1 MRILTEK
8 YGVMNRNLEDGDKG
22 SLPNIK
28 RLLTE
33 RPKWGFMSN
42 HTHVLV
48 CLYLDPEM
56 RLSEI
61 SYRVGLTLRI
71 VQKIIKELSDEGV
84 ITIEKIGRRNH
95 YHINLDYRL
104 RHPLVKQ
111 HTVGELLEVV
121 TRTD

>member
-1 MRILTEK
+1 MSEELSQISK
-8 YGVMNRNLEDGDKG
+8 Q
-22 SLPNIK
+22 SLPSIE

-48 CLYLDPEM
+48 CLHLDPEM

-61 SYRVGLTLRI
+61 SYRVGLTLRS
-71 VQKIIKELSDEGV
+71 VQKIIKELSEEDV
-84 ITIEKIGRRNH
+84 ISIEKIGRRNR
-95 YHINLDYRL
+95 YQINRDYRL

-111 HTVGELLEVV
+111 HTVGELIDVITSEE
-121 TRTD
+121 

>member
-1 MRILTEK
+1 MS
-8 YGVMNRNLEDGDKG
+8 NSLEESDKNQ
-22 SLPNIK
+22 LPSIE

-61 SYRVGLTLRI
+61 SFRVGLTLRI
-71 VQKIIKELSDEGV
+71 VQKIIKELADEKV
-84 ITIEKIGRRNH
+84 IAIEKIGRRNH
-95 YHINLDYRL
+95 YRINLEYRL

-121 TRTD
+121 TRTDN

>member
-1 MRILTEK
+1 MTDRLEASEK
-8 YGVMNRNLEDGDKG
+8 AD
-22 SLPNIK
+22 LPCIE

-33 RPKWGFMSN
+33 RPKWGFVSN

-48 CLYLDPEM
+48 CLHLDPEM

-71 VQKIIKELSDEGV
+71 VQKIIKELSDEKV

-95 YHINLDYRL
+95 YRINLDYRL

-121 TRTD
+121 TRKEGGTVHEQ

>member
-1 MRILTEK
+1 MSENPDLTT
-8 YGVMNRNLEDGDKG
+8 RQ
-22 SLPNIK
+22 SLPSIE

-48 CLYLDPEM
+48 CLHLDPEM

-71 VQKIIKELSDEGV
+71 VQKIIKELSEEGV
-84 ITIEKIGRRNH
+84 IAIEKIGRRNR
-95 YHINLDYRL
+95 YEINRTYRL

-111 HTVGELLEVV
+111 HTIGELIEVI
-121 TRTD
+121 TREE

>member
-1 MRILTEK
+1 MS
-8 YGVMNRNLEDGDKG
+8 EDISQISKQ
-22 SLPNIK
+22 SLPSIE

-48 CLYLDPEM
+48 CLHLDPEM

-71 VQKIIKELSDEGV
+71 VQKIIKELSEEGV
-84 ITIEKIGRRNH
+84 ISIEKIGRRNRDET
-95 YHINLDYRL
+95 NRSYRL

-111 HTVGELLEVV
+111 HTAGELIDVITSEE
-121 TRTD
+121 

>member
-1 MRILTEK
+1 MSENPELISK
-8 YGVMNRNLEDGDKG
+8 QP
-22 SLPNIK
+22 LPSIE

-48 CLYLDPEM
+48 CLHLDPEM

-71 VQKIIKELSDEGV
+71 VQKIIKELSEEGV
-84 ITIEKIGRRNH
+84 ISIEKIGRRNR
-95 YHINLDYRL
+95 YEINRDYRL

-111 HTVGELLEVV
+111 HTIGELIDVITSEEEQ
-121 TRTD
+121 